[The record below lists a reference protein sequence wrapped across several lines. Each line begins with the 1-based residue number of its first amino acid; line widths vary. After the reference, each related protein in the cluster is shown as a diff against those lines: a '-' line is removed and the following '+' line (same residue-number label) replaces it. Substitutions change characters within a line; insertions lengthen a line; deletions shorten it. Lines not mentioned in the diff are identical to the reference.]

1 MVITSLD
8 NEKVKK
14 YVRLKEKK
22 YRDIEDQFI
31 VEGIHLVQEAYKKG
45 LIEEIILEENEEIT
59 LDSPKVYV
67 TKEIIKKISTLET
80 PVNILALCNKMV
92 PSYDYGNK
100 LLLLDKI
107 QDPGNL
113 GTIIRSSKAFNVDTL
128 VLGDETVDIYNPKV
142 IRSTQG
148 MMFHINIIH
157 RNLKDFIFELKE
169 RNIPVYGTN
178 VEHGEDIRTLND
190 KDKEKYAL
198 IMGNEGSGVSKEILE
213 LCDQYIYI
221 KMNHEV
227 ESLNVA
233 IATSILLYELDRRG

>member
-1 MVITSLD
+1 MLITSLD
-8 NEKVKK
+8 NDRVKK

-22 YRDIEDQFI
+22 YRDLENQFI
-31 VEGIHLVQEAYKKG
+31 VEGMHLVLEAYKKG
-45 LIEEIILEENEEIT
+45 IIEEIILEQDEVT
-59 LDSPKVYV
+59 LLDSPVVYV
-67 TKEIIKKISTLET
+67 TKEIIKKISTLDT

-92 PSYDYGNK
+92 PSHDYGNK

-113 GTIIRSSKAFNVDTL
+113 GTIIRSSKAFNVDT
-128 VLGDETVDIYNPKV
+128 VILGDETVDIYNPKV

-148 MMFHINIIH
+148 TMFHINIVN
-157 RNLKDFIFELKE
+157 RNLKELIKELKE
-169 RNIPVYGTN
+169 KEIPVYGTN
-178 VEHGEDIRTLND
+178 VEYGEDIRSLKS

-198 IMGNEGSGVSKEILE
+198 IMGNEGSGVSKDILE

-221 KMNHEV
+221 NMNSEV

>member
-45 LIEEIILEENEEIT
+45 LIEEIILEENEEIA

>member
-8 NEKVKK
+8 NDKVKK
-14 YVRLKEKK
+14 YVRLKDKK
-22 YRDIEDQFI
+22 YRDIENQFI
-31 VEGIHLVQEAYKKG
+31 VEGMHLVQEAYKKG
-45 LIEEIILEENEEIT
+45 LIEEIILEQDVET
-59 LDSPKVYV
+59 SMDSPKVYV
-67 TKEIIKKISTLET
+67 TKEIIKKISTLEA
-80 PVNILALCNKMV
+80 PANILALCNKMV
-92 PSYDYGNK
+92 PSCDYGNK

-113 GTIIRSSKAFNVDTL
+113 GTIIRSSKAFNVDTV

-148 MMFHINIIH
+148 MMFHMNIINK
-157 RNLKDFIFELKE
+157 NLRELILELKE
-169 RNIPVYGTN
+169 KNIPIYGTN

-198 IMGNEGSGVSKEILE
+198 IMGNEGSGVAKDILD

-233 IATSILLYELDRRG
+233 IATSILLYELDRRS